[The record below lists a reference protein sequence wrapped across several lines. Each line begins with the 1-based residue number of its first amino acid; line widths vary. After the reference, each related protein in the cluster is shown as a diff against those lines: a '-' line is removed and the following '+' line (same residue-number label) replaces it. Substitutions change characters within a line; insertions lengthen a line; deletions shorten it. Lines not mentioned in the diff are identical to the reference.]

1 MYGMGDFKRF
11 GACALTAMGLLVG
24 GCTADDETY
33 SESNGTDDVDLGEVV
48 SEETARDPR
57 TWQNALQCKPIPDVT
72 ALTRPEIIISL
83 DGLTLHL
90 RDRAGGYDRVFPIGP
105 GALENGRSL
114 TPTSDTAPNGVFY
127 TGTNTTESADSRWSY
142 YYPCRI
148 WHDDRGVRTP
158 VFAGLPFIRLAG
170 PPTAGY
176 GIHGPIDNFTAP
188 NGGNLRRGFVSHG
201 CTRMSADDIVEV
213 FARVRGRARTPVK
226 IQQAV
231 ERANDGSAIDIP
243 QRWVGAECA
252 ASSDCNFTNGVCRI
266 PAGQIRGTCTLPCTA
281 SCPDRVG
288 EATTFCAPDPASTT
302 MSAGI
307 CVPTASPTFNR
318 TCDRYGARLTLGRGV
333 QRPDRSAR
341 ADVCRPAT

>member
-1 MYGMGDFKRF
+1 MADSKRF
-11 GACALTAMGLLVG
+11 ATGAFLAMGLLLG
-24 GCTADDETY
+24 GCTAGDDEAF
-33 SESNGTDDVDLGEVV
+33 SESNGTDDIDLGEVV
-48 SEETARDPR
+48 GEETARDPR
-57 TWQNALQCKPIPDVT
+57 TWQNALQCKPIPNLP

-114 TPTSDTAPNGVFY
+114 TPTSDTAPGGVFY
-127 TGTNTTESADSRWSY
+127 TGSNTTETADSGWSY

-201 CTRMSADDIVEV
+201 CTRMSAEDIVEV
-213 FARVRGRARTPVK
+213 FARIRGRARTPVK

-231 ERANDGSAIDIP
+231 ERANDGSAIDVP
-243 QRWVGAECA
+243 QRWVGAECS

-266 PAGQIRGTCTLPCTA
+266 PAGQTRGTCTLSCTG
-281 SCPDRVG
+281 SCPDRAG
-288 EATTFCAPDPASTT
+288 EATTFCVADPSATT
-302 MSAGI
+302 MSTGI

-318 TCDRYGARLTLGRGV
+318 TCSRYGDRLALVRGA

-341 ADVCRPAT
+341 ADVCRPAR